1 MLRTVLGIFISINVV
16 TSIIV
21 LFFFKIFL
29 MGAIFKVFIDFVT
42 MLLLF
47 FTCLFF
53 GPKAHGILE
62 S

>member
-42 MLLLF
+42 TLLLF
-47 FTCLFF
+47 CIGFLATSHV
-53 GPKAHGILE
+53 G